1 MKLGSW
7 CFAFALFALLVVGV
21 CFTYLI
27 RGTTIIGDF
36 VSPDGVHDAVLMVR
50 DGGAVT
56 GYITGISLLPHNSL
70 ARHLAFMRGINLFV
84 VDDNEGAVRW
94 GDRGQLEVKISWV
107 SNTQLLVQYPAEAR
121 VFKREASYQSMTVRY
136 EASP

>member
-7 CFAFALFALLVVGV
+7 FIAFALFALLVVGV
-21 CFTYLI
+21 CFTYVI
-27 RGTTIIGDF
+27 RGTTVIGDF

-70 ARHLAFMRGINLFV
+70 ARHLAFMRGN
-84 VDDNEGAVRW
+84 AP
-94 GDRGQLEVKISWV
+94 
-107 SNTQLLVQYPAEAR
+107 LLAR
-121 VFKREASYQSMTVRY
+121 TSRTIPENSSTALTSTGSL
-136 EASP
+136 